1 MIEHD
6 ATGASVSP
14 VVQGNPSSHRFRKAS
29 QQKAAADR
37 ARRPVGDEQVPPT
50 LKLPSCRLSSP
61 RRSQR
66 CPSLLCVNRVMAT
79 FASAAPSLS
88 RQPTV
93 HSGQLPPRHL
103 LSLLTTERRTAK
115 PLLAFGAWKK
125 ENQKKQLYRKILQS
139 CTTCTDTYRMVLPSF
154 GV

>member
-50 LKLPSCRLSSP
+50 LKLPSCRLS
-61 RRSQR
+61 RRRGGKLVR
-66 CPSLLCVNRVMAT
+66 CLSLLCVNRVMTNRLRFRRPVAVAPT
-79 FASAAPSLS
+79 DRPLWPAAAAVLSSL
-88 RQPTV
+88 
-93 HSGQLPPRHL
+93 
-103 LSLLTTERRTAK
+103 LLTTERRTAK
-115 PLLAFGAWKK
+115 PAPG
-125 ENQKKQLYRKILQS
+125 IS
-139 CTTCTDTYRMVLPSF
+139 
-154 GV
+154 